1 MKNVTGKLLGSN
13 GFNLMKQ
20 KTNEFKDDEMVK
32 RKDTLERKVTSERKK
47 KEIVKSPTKKP
58 SNAEIKEIVD
68 SIWVEY
74 NPNPNDEL
82 DKKTIKKF
90 FADNIS
96 SLKLKSLSN
105 KEFEKFYA
113 EIDQDKNGS
122 ISKSE
127 MVNLVSKIMKQK
139 EQKND

>member
-1 MKNVTGKLLGSN
+1 
-13 GFNLMKQ
+13 
-20 KTNEFKDDEMVK
+20 MVK

-139 EQKND
+139 E